1 MVETEGPVFNEEGM
15 ILSSMTDEEKQD
27 ALKVSVQKM
36 VPKGTTLI
44 NQGDEISQLF
54 LIRDGLAKVCLYTVS
69 GKEIILDYIGPGQL
83 VGELSFFDEH
93 PSSASVI
100 TMKECHVAIFQRA
113 ELFQYLADKGMIAIR
128 IIKILCS
135 RIRKSN
141 QMLESDRSFA
151 MGPKLARGILRLVH
165 DHGGDPADGESIKF
179 SISQSD
185 LGNFVSL
192 SRENVNRQLREW
204 QEEGLIV
211 VKSGKITVLD
221 FEHLDEIATFGE

>member
-1 MVETEGPVFNEEGM
+1 MQTEMPHFNEEGM

-27 ALKVSVQKM
+27 ALKVSVEKIF
-36 VPKGTTLI
+36 PKGTTLI
-44 NQGDEISQLF
+44 NQGDEISQLY
-54 LIRDGLAKVCLYTVS
+54 LIREGLAKVCLYTAT

-83 VGELSFFDEH
+83 VGELSFFDEQ
-93 PSSASVI
+93 PSSAAVI
-100 TMKECHVAIFQRA
+100 TIQPCRIAIFQRA

-135 RIRKSN
+135 RLRKTN
-141 QMLESDRSFA
+141 QMIESDRSFA

-165 DHGGDPADGESIKF
+165 DHGGDPAGGDSIQF

-204 QEEGLIV
+204 QDEGLIE
-211 VKSGKITVLD
+211 VKSGKITILD
-221 FEHLDEIATFGE
+221 FDHLDEVATFGE